1 MTQTF
6 QGCIRM
12 KEAPAIPDGV
22 THMDRTYLWGC
33 FSLERA
39 PVIPHKVTHMK
50 EAFSG
55 AMQLAGEVTIPGD
68 GGGYAGLF

>member
-1 MTQTF
+1 
-6 QGCIRM
+6 
-12 KEAPAIPDGV
+12 
-22 THMDRTYLWGC
+22 MDRTFWGC

-55 AMQLAGEVTIPGD
+55 AMQLAGEVTIPETVEDMRACFD
-68 GGGYAGLF
+68 GTVQPLSLIHI